1 YVPGDDLRHVLWPTT
16 AKSGEL
22 MVRHEAEEETLHALI
37 VIDLDRPEQ
46 APDELE
52 TEFLIAA
59 AAAAGVAFLRADYE
73 VCVDAPGHEIRF
85 RGQKDV
91 DRLRLLTA
99 LIEPGRAE
107 LPAHDDPNH
116 VVICAAD
123 DSRAEAMA

>member
-1 YVPGDDLRHVLWPTT
+1 
-16 AKSGEL
+16 
-22 MVRHEAEEETLHALI
+22 
-37 VIDLDRPEQ
+37 
-46 APDELE
+46 

-73 VCVDAPGHEIRF
+73 VCVVAPGHEIRF

-123 DSRAEAMA
+123 DYRDEELGGHLSRQISITVRRFSDLYYVTMLGL